1 MFLTLVSPRTR
12 NFAANVLNLRRARTF
27 GYWLFRIFPPFPLI
41 PSLKQS
47 ETFKLRDEGAEAADP
62 DMSDR
67 NVTLARARAEAEQQ
81 TLAAM
86 SLPCWGLIPDL
97 CISLKTII

>member
-1 MFLTLVSPRTR
+1 MDIGFSG
-12 NFAANVLNLRRARTF
+12 F
-27 GYWLFRIFPPFPLI
+27 FPPFPLI

-67 NVTLARARAEAEQQ
+67 NATLARARGSGTANTGSDEF
-81 TLAAM
+81 TLLGSNPR
-86 SLPCWGLIPDL
+86 SLHLPENAYLNN
-97 CISLKTII
+97 LKL